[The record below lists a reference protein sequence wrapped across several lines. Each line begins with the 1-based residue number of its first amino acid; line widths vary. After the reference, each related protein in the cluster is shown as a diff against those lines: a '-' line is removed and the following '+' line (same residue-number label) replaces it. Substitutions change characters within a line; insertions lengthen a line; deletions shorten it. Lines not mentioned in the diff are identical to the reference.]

1 MDYVDHLEIM
11 RNFLEKAGFEIKI
24 TEDRDQL
31 TQNISNHRSIY
42 WFSMPNNLL

>member
-24 TEDRDQL
+24 TED
-31 TQNISNHRSIY
+31 
-42 WFSMPNNLL
+42 